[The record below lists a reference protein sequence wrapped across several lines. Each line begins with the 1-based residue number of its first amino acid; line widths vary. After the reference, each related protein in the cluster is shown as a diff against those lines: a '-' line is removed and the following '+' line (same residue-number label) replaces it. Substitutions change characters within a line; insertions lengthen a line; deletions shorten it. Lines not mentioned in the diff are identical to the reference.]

1 MGSVVA
7 AVAVVGIERVAEHL
21 ERLEPIVAVG
31 VEDGGDQPSGQP
43 LHEEAVKLR
52 VVGIPIFLVLLGGI
66 DVELVG
72 DGVER

>member
-1 MGSVVA
+1 MVA
-7 AVAVVGIERVAEHL
+7 AVAVVGIERIAEHL

-52 VVGIPIFLVLLGGI
+52 VVGIPIFLWSFLAGARQP
-66 DVELVG
+66 DAASSP
-72 DGVER
+72 RR